1 MKTMNE
7 RELRKQISH
16 HWGKVKEG
24 KAAIL
29 ALYDEGTPITS
40 PKYIE
45 LSRQVDRHGA
55 ELMALDRQLEDL
67 ILAQA

>member
-1 MKTMNE
+1 MKMTRE
-7 RELRKQISH
+7 QELRCQIRY

-24 KAAIL
+24 RTAIL
-29 ALYDEGTPITS
+29 ALYDEGMPLTS
-40 PKYIE
+40 PRYIA
-45 LSRQVDRHGA
+45 LSRQVEQHGA

>member
-7 RELRKQISH
+7 QELRKQISH
-16 HWGKVKEG
+16 HWGKLEEG

-29 ALYDEGTPITS
+29 ALYDEGTPLTS
-40 PKYIE
+40 PKYME